1 MTNFQKWKSL
11 TSAIES
17 PDLFLDLAWYWAV
30 GTALERR
37 VYYGDITRPQFVN
50 PFLLLVGP
58 PAVGK
63 GTAMR
68 EALKLLHAFHY
79 ENEKGISKIDPI
91 TGEKQHLFLKLP
103 DTLTFEKLVEIFAHK
118 DAVRSLIIS
127 PTAAISYTAYHFALE
142 ELSALL
148 KKNKTDDVARFLL
161 NLYDGEEFQYSTKH
175 HGSYR
180 LKNCCLSF
188 IAGTQ
193 VDFIRKAEQDGLLG
207 EGLFSR
213 FIIAYAST
221 PRQRVFDY
229 PPLTDEQKTY
239 RKELQLWLAG
249 LSKLKGKI
257 DFEPTTAAY
266 LQRWWELEAEHLSQY
281 TESKL
286 ANYFARRKD
295 QVKRLAAAIHF
306 SESTSFTIP
315 QACFEEAASLLRRL
329 ETSVIRL
336 VNQTGRN
343 QLYPIGERLV
353 SDIKLSMPKGR
364 SVAQVMAYLLPEMD
378 KQEADNLLSMLVAA
392 RRIVFD
398 GATYKLNETN

>member
-1 MTNFQKWKSL
+1 MTNFQKWKAL

-37 VYYGDITRPQFVN
+37 VYYGDLTRPQFCN

-79 ENEKGISKIDPI
+79 ENEKGIGRIDPI

-118 DAVRSLIIS
+118 DAVRSHIIS
-127 PTAAISYTAYHFALE
+127 PTAAISYTAFHFALE

-161 NLYDGEEFQYSTKH
+161 NLYDGEPFQYSTKH
-175 HGSYR
+175 HNSYT

-213 FIIAYAST
+213 FIIAYAQQ

-229 PPLTDEQKTY
+229 PPLDDTQKAY
-239 RKELQLWLAG
+239 KKDLQLWLAG
-249 LSKLKGKI
+249 LGKLRGRI
-257 DFEPTTAAY
+257 TFSDETAAY

-281 TESKL
+281 ADSKL

-295 QVKRLAAAIHF
+295 QVKRLAAAMHF
-306 SESTSFTIP
+306 SESTELVIP
-315 QACFEEAASLLRRL
+315 QATFHEAASLLRRL
-329 ETSVIRL
+329 ESSVIRL

-343 QLYPIGERLV
+343 QLYPIAERLV
-353 SDIKLSMPKGR
+353 SDIKLAGPAGR
-364 SVAQVMAYLLPEMD
+364 TVAQVMCYLLPEMD
-378 KQEADNLLSMLVAA
+378 KPEADNLLDMLVKAN
-392 RRIVFD
+392 RIKFD
-398 GATYKLNETN
+398 GMTYKVNES